1 MVLLLYFLVL
11 KLTILKALF
20 YTSWFIAIFLAL
32 CLAGIALSYFDF
44 DLTKHFL
51 GSKQE
56 MVGNVIWLGAFY
68 LHLLFGAT
76 VTLIAIPLFFS
87 KLIPFKAKLHK
98 QLGKIYIG
106 SILFVSGPTGLYLA
120 FFAEGGQFATIGF
133 ILMSMAWMIPTYI
146 AFQRIIKGDVQGH
159 YNWMIRSYC
168 MTLSGVTLR
177 IFTPIGSLY
186 LGLDYDTSFI
196 LSAFIPWIFN
206 LLIGELLVVLNKKRF
221 QQLNIAS

>member
-1 MVLLLYFLVL
+1 
-11 KLTILKALF
+11 LKALF
-20 YTSWFIAIFLAL
+20 YIGWFVAIFFAV

-44 DLTKHFL
+44 DLTRSFL
-51 GSKQE
+51 GSKQT
-56 MVGNVIWLGAFY
+56 MVGNKIWLIAFY
-68 LHLLFGAT
+68 LHLLFGAI

-98 QLGKIYIG
+98 RLGKIYIG

-146 AFQRIIKGDVQGH
+146 AFQRIIKGDIQGH
-159 YNWMIRSYC
+159 YNWMIRSYA

-177 IFTPIGSLY
+177 LITPIASRKFDF
-186 LGLDYDTSFI
+186 DYETTFI
-196 LSAFIPWIFN
+196 IGAYIPWIFN
-206 LLIGELLVVLNKKRF
+206 LVVGEILVILNKKRF
-221 QQLNIAS
+221 KTLNIAS

>member
-1 MVLLLYFLVL
+1 V
-11 KLTILKALF
+11 KALF
-20 YTSWFIAIFLAL
+20 YISWFIVIFLAV

-44 DLTKHFL
+44 DLTRSFL

-56 MVGNVIWLGAFY
+56 MVGNKIWLVAFY
-68 LHLLFGAT
+68 LHLFFGAI

-98 QLGKIYIG
+98 HLGKVYIG
-106 SILFVSGPTGLYLA
+106 SILFISGPTGLYLA

-159 YNWMIRSYC
+159 YNWMIRSYA

-177 IFTPIGSLY
+177 LLTPIASRY
-186 LGLDYDTSFI
+186 LNFDYDTTFI
-196 LSAFIPWIFN
+196 VSAYAPWIIN
-206 LLIGELLVVLNKKRF
+206 LLIGEILVFINKKRF
-221 QQLNIAS
+221 QTLNIAS